1 MKHHTVFGSRNL
13 AYWLVTVRQSAIFKI
28 INSVDTSYC
37 KSEWFVSIRNYVIIL
52 NYSVKE
58 LAAVQ
63 INFAPYHLKQVFI
76 TFNQN
81 TCTELHWCNCYTNI
95 QNYEQIR

>member
-1 MKHHTVFGSRNL
+1 LLWDDLKNEFLMKHHTVFGSRNL
-13 AYWLVTVRQSAIFKI
+13 AYWLVAVRQSAIFKI

-63 INFAPYHLKQVFI
+63 INFAPYHFI
-76 TFNQN
+76 TSIHHF
-81 TCTELHWCNCYTNI
+81 
-95 QNYEQIR
+95 